1 MQGLLIPLS
10 DYAPQR
16 AAVVWKAWVCT
27 NPNCGFSL
35 RIDRGEVTYGK
46 PVEPKR

>member
-10 DYAPQR
+10 DYARQGAGGGLEGVGMHQPQLR
-16 AAVVWKAWVCT
+16 
-27 NPNCGFSL
+27 FSL